1 MVEALNGGAWL
12 LAAWLYQAEPLRAV
26 LYSLLFS
33 LMTVVALID
42 WRTFEIPNGVNLA
55 VFLLGVVQLAADPQH
70 WKTYVI
76 GMFSVSLLF
85 LLLWF
90 LTGGNGLGMGDVKL
104 MAAAGLLLGWQRI
117 LLAMIVGSVSGAIIH
132 SIRMT
137 RGAGR
142 KLAFGPYLAAGIW
155 VAALVGDRLIG
166 AYLGLFGL

>member
-1 MVEALNGGAWL
+1 MRSSCWA
-12 LAAWLYQAEPLRAV
+12 RC
-26 LYSLLFS
+26 SL
-33 LMTVVALID
+33 
-42 WRTFEIPNGVNLA
+42 
-55 VFLLGVVQLAADPQH
+55 ADPQH

-76 GMFSVSLLF
+76 GMFSVILLF